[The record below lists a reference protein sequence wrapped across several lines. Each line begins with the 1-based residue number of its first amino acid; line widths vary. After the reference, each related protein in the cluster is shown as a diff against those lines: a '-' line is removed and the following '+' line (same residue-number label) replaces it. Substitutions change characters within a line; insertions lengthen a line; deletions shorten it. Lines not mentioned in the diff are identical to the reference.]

1 MKLQFKL
8 LVPIIALLVVLL
20 GVSGYLSYKAAED
33 NIRQALA
40 TDFAGEGNSLMRI
53 MASFAKERISDVTR
67 LSQYS
72 EVVDFFA
79 QKSTGDE
86 GKAKQIETV
95 LKSLLA
101 SYPDFVRTT
110 LLDLDGVTVTSSN
123 LQTAPLGSKFADRE
137 YFQEARSGNP
147 YFSTIFMSRLD
158 NMPVLVATAPVRDAG
173 KVVGVIRV
181 TIDVD
186 FLGQIVADMK
196 RGRTGSSYILNSD
209 GLVAVTTNRNLL
221 FKENLPAAQMYKEWV
236 AYDGGQL
243 VEALGNDG
251 REIFAFYTTN
261 KDLKL
266 TAVTRIDSDEVF
278 ENLTNMR
285 NTSVI
290 IIICSVILGTI
301 VVWLVVLPVVRALER
316 GVQFATDV
324 AAGNLDGQ
332 LDVHRNDELGKLA
345 NALRAIPSSLKE
357 IVSEYSHLKD
367 EIRAGD
373 LLFRGNVKRFN
384 GDFAALV
391 EGTNAI
397 LDTFAV
403 VFEKTESPVFVLDHT
418 YKITYANAVT
428 RRVAGDD
435 IVGKD
440 CKVIMNNEDY
450 GTPSDAVLMAFQSK
464 MPAANETVIRPK
476 NTRMDVSYSTIPMV
490 CEKGVVRS
498 VLVLV
503 TDITAIKETQR
514 TIMEVAHQATEIAD
528 RVATAAIEL
537 AAQVEQ
543 ATEGTTIQRDRTA
556 SAATAIE
563 EMNATVLEVAS
574 SAEKARVQASETHL
588 KAGEGTNVVSQ
599 VVKAMDDVNTVAVA
613 LSNDIKALGAQV
625 ESIGSVMGV
634 ISDIADQ
641 TNLLALNAAIEAARA
656 GDAGRGFAVVADEVR
671 KLAENTMSATTEV
684 GSSITGIQQSTAANI
699 VQFEKAAKIIGEA
712 TTLSNASGQALTEIQ
727 RLAEANASLI
737 TNIATAAEEQS
748 ATSEE
753 ISYAATAIN
762 QIADDLSNGMNESAL
777 AVREL
782 TQLAQDLRATLSRLS
797 G

>member
-8 LVPIIALLVVLL
+8 LMPIIALLVVLL
-20 GVSGYLSYKAAED
+20 GVSGFLSYRAAED
-33 NIRQALA
+33 NVRQALA

-53 MASFAKERISDVTR
+53 MASFADERITDVTR
-67 LSQYS
+67 LSQNKS
-72 EVVDFFA
+72 VVSFLASSATAEKA
-79 QKSTGDE
+79 QVEEMEK
-86 GKAKQIETV
+86 V
-95 LKSLLA
+95 LQHELE

-110 LLDLDGVTVTSSN
+110 LLDMQGVTVTSSN
-123 LQTAPLGSKFADRE
+123 LRTAPVGSAFGDRE

-158 NMPVLVATAPVRDAG
+158 NMPVLVATAPVRDG
-173 KVVGVIRV
+173 SKVVGVIRV
-181 TIDVD
+181 TVEVD
-186 FLGQIVADMK
+186 FLGEIVGEMK
-196 RGRTGSSYILNSD
+196 RGRTGSSYILNSA
-209 GLVAVTTNRNLL
+209 GLVAVTTNQNLL
-221 FKENLPAAQMYKEWV
+221 FKENLPAAGLYKEWV

-243 VEALGNDG
+243 VESLGNDG
-251 REIFAFYTTN
+251 RQIFAYYTTN

-266 TAVTRIDSDEVF
+266 TAVTRIDSEEVF
-278 ENLTNMR
+278 EDLTTMR
-285 NTSVI
+285 NTSI
-290 IIICSVILGTI
+290 IIIVTSIILGTV

-316 GVQFATDV
+316 GVQFASDV

-332 LDVHRNDELGKLA
+332 LNVHRNDELGKLA
-345 NALRAIPSSLKE
+345 DALRAIPKALKE
-357 IVSEYSHLKD
+357 IVSEYECLKE
-367 EIRAGD
+367 EIRAGNLMYRGAVD
-373 LLFRGNVKRFN
+373 RFR
-384 GDFAALV
+384 GDFASLV
-391 EGTNAI
+391 DGTNAI

-403 VFEKTESPVFVLDHT
+403 VFEKTESPVFVVDHA

-428 RRVAGDD
+428 RRVAGED
-435 IVGKD
+435 IVGRD
-440 CKVIMNNEDY
+440 CKQVMNNEDH
-450 GTPSDAVLMAFQSK
+450 GTPSDAVLMALQSK

-476 NTRMDVSYSTIPMV
+476 NTRMDVSYSSIPMV

-498 VLVLV
+498 VIVLV

-514 TIMEVAHQATEIAD
+514 TIMDVAHQATEIAN
-528 RVATAAIEL
+528 RVATAAEEL

-543 ATEGTTIQRDRTA
+543 ATEGTTVQRDRTA

-574 SAEKARVQASETHL
+574 SAEKARVQASETHE
-588 KAGEGTNVVSQ
+588 KAGEGTSVVSQ
-599 VVKAMDDVNTVAVA
+599 VVKAMGDVNTVAVA
-613 LSNDIKALGAQV
+613 LSNDIKALGTQV

-699 VQFEKAAKIIGEA
+699 AQFEKAAKIIGEA
-712 TTLSNASGQALTEIQ
+712 TTLSNASGQALAEIQ

-753 ISYAATAIN
+753 ISYAATTIN

-782 TQLAQDLRATLSRLS
+782 TQLAQDLRETLLRLS
-797 G
+797 S